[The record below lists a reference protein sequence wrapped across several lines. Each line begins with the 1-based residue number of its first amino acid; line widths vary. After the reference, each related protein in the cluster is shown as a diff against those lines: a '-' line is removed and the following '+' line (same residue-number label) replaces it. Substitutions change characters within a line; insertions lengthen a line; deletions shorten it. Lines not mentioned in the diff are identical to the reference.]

1 MPKLIATQF
10 EGCAPIVRAFR
21 ENADHAEPWKDLKVL
36 PGGLKSTTPPGDKA
50 VLKLIRETGGTAIAV
65 STPDALEATA
75 LMTRTEGIFPCP
87 ESATILAGLKTAL
100 EKGVVA
106 TDARII
112 LMVTGAGAGLKSI
125 PTLSA
130 PNVPSI
136 GPGERI

>member
-112 LMVTGAGAGLKSI
+112 LMVTGAGLKSI